1 VNRAGHPWQP
11 PSPKN
16 AARTPSKMLSQS
28 GRQLGVCQRV
38 DRRGAR
44 ATAGL
49 PARAG
54 GGPGPGGGPGD
65 GDRADA
71 GPVRGLPGRR
81 AKTYS
86 GASQLDELCDTRL
99 RAMRQELVHVQ
110 PFPPASDTCAAG
122 CRSDSNSTAPDTR
135 DLGIRGST
143 VLTAASAPPAIRNL
157 PVRTLSGPLLIRPA
171 EPQAEHTAA
180 LRCR

>member
-1 VNRAGHPWQP
+1 MDPASGHAASIPTRTPPAANRTGTAAAAPSPPRPSDAPTSTVSGHGHTMDTGESPPQIPSRDRRQTRARRDLLLRETDPPTIVNRAGHPLQP

-28 GRQLGVCQRV
+28 GRQLGVCQRS

-44 ATAGL
+44 AAAGL

-54 GGPGPGGGPGD
+54 AAGPGGGPGD

-81 AKTYS
+81 A
-86 GASQLDELCDTRL
+86 
-99 RAMRQELVHVQ
+99 
-110 PFPPASDTCAAG
+110 
-122 CRSDSNSTAPDTR
+122 
-135 DLGIRGST
+135 
-143 VLTAASAPPAIRNL
+143 
-157 PVRTLSGPLLIRPA
+157 
-171 EPQAEHTAA
+171 
-180 LRCR
+180 